1 MEYEI
6 LNSLNSNEYKWVFNL
21 NSIERPSNR
30 LLEEKFRNESQTVK
44 SDLKELINL
53 WDFYFKD
60 SESEKLK
67 DSIEEWVETACL
79 LKEVLFQIDAVFVK
93 APKDSLVESMKSLPY
108 LGHIPG
114 RHTQFLEQNCNL
126 DDDLTFPELQPYLGR
141 EILFAKAD
149 YEEILQKATIM
160 IEKYGKCYFKWLKYG
175 KIYPVLPCENIEDV
189 KKYLELDP
197 YMLYM
202 QEDNVLSVQQGL
214 NLKWETRFFVIAGKR
229 AGQSL
234 VRPKLTPLHKDFE
247 IPKEFLQV
255 YPEMFTFAREVM
267 QALRDGS
274 SLFSQTYVLDIA
286 WDEDKGKPIVLELN
300 PIHNSG
306 LYATQTSL
314 LVSLAKENPDE
325 FLLRV

>member
-1 MEYEI
+1 MEYKI
-6 LNSLNSNEYKWVFNL
+6 LNSLNLNEYKWVFNL
-21 NSIERPSNR
+21 SSIERPSNR
-30 LLEEKFRNESQTVK
+30 LLEEKFKNESQAVK
-44 SDLKELINL
+44 GDLKELIHL
-53 WDFYFKD
+53 WDSYFKD

-79 LKEVLFQIDAVFVK
+79 FKEVLSQIDAVFVK
-93 APKDSLVESMKSLPY
+93 TPKETLTDGMKALPY

-126 DDDLTFPELQPYLGR
+126 DDDLTFPELQPYLRR
-141 EILFAKAD
+141 EILFAKAN
-149 YEEILQKATIM
+149 YEEILQKATII

-247 IPKEFLQV
+247 VPKEFLQV
-255 YPEMFTFAREVM
+255 YPDMLSFSREVM
-267 QALRDGS
+267 RALRDGN

-286 WDEDKGKPIVLELN
+286 WDGDKRKPVVLELN

-306 LYATQTSL
+306 LYATQTNL

>member
-1 MEYEI
+1 MEYKT
-6 LNSLNSNEYKWVFNL
+6 LNSLDPKDYEWVFNL
-21 NSIERPSNR
+21 NSIARPLNE
-30 LLEEKFRNESQTVK
+30 LLEEKFTNESQTVK
-44 SDLKELINL
+44 GDLKELIHL
-53 WDFYFKD
+53 WDSYFKD

-79 LKEVLFQIDAVFVK
+79 FKEVLSQIDAVFVK
-93 APKDSLVESMKSLPY
+93 TPKETLTDGMKALPY

-141 EILFAKAD
+141 EILFSKAN
-149 YEEILQKATIM
+149 YEEILQKATII

-175 KIYPVLPCENIEDV
+175 KIYPVLPCKNIEDV

-234 VRPKLTPLHKDFE
+234 VRPELTPLHKDFE

-255 YPEMFTFAREVM
+255 YPDMLSFSREVM
-267 QALRDGS
+267 RALCDGN

-286 WDEDKGKPIVLELN
+286 WDEDERKPVVLELN

-306 LYATQTSL
+306 LYATQTNL